1 MNAIY
6 RDQWPT
12 TLRDDFK
19 SRDSTFFQT
28 VVWSPIEENDAR
40 ADHRKT
46 FVVRVQQVIIII
58 IVVNVESTVS
68 S

>member
-6 RDQWPT
+6 RDHWPT

-19 SRDSTFFQT
+19 TRDSTFFKT
-28 VVWSPIEENDAR
+28 VDWSPIEERDAR
-40 ADHRKT
+40 AGHRKT

-58 IVVNVESTVS
+58 VVNVESTVS